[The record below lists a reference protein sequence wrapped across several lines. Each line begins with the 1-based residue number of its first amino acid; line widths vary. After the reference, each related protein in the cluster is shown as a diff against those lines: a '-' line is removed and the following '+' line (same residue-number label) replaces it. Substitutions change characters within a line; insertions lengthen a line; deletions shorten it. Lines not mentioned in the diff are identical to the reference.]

1 MSIASI
7 HSLLHTLD
15 RRMLSCALFPSLG
28 AAGGVIVAVHIASA
42 LLDVDTLT
50 AAGDLAAVPMMAA
63 VVCAFA
69 MASAARRRR
78 RAHPIAPFA
87 RLFDTLHLGFD
98 ARSVLCRVMQE
109 LRRVAGARGAAAVLE
124 HRRTGRLLQII
135 VPAGASATARFSYLG
150 REAWPTYFF
159 DLQDDT
165 SKPGRARRP
174 EPSEGSV
181 RAAVVDRGR
190 SVVPP
195 AFRAAHAFRVMYAV
209 AFQCGDEWNGRL
221 FLFDPSHQE
230 PTRRFVRTFE
240 HMLAHLLPAVAAIC
254 DLYGMKRR
262 AAARERARIARDLHD
277 GVVQALV
284 AVDVELE
291 LLRRT
296 SIDRSASDR
305 LEGIQQRLRL
315 QVRGLRALL
324 QQARAE
330 EIDPSRLP
338 ALLADVVRRFN
349 RESDVTAS
357 YASGV
362 RDVRLPPA
370 VCREVVRILQ
380 EALVNVGRH
389 SGARRVAVRFLGT
402 SASVT
407 LEVEDD
413 GRGFADA
420 TGTGA
425 AAPVPAVIADRVR
438 TIGGHVEV
446 TSSARGTRVAM
457 TLSREGPWTA
467 ESSAS

>member
-1 MSIASI
+1 MSVASI
-7 HSLLHTLD
+7 HSLLHALD
-15 RRMLSCALFPSLG
+15 QRMSSAALFPSLG
-28 AAGGVIVAVHIASA
+28 SGVIVAAHIVSA
-42 LLDVDTLT
+42 LLDGDVLN
-50 AAGDLAAVPMMAA
+50 AADDLAAVPMVAA

-69 MASAARRRR
+69 MASAARRKRL
-78 RAHPIAPFA
+78 ACPMAPLE
-87 RLFDTLHLGFD
+87 RLVDALRPGFDT
-98 ARSVLCRVMQE
+98 RSVLCRLVQE
-109 LRRVAGARGAAAVLE
+109 LRRVAGARGATAVLE
-124 HRRTGRLLQII
+124 HRRTGRLMQID
-135 VPAGASATARFSYLG
+135 VAASARATARFAHVG

-159 DLQDDT
+159 DV
-165 SKPGRARRP
+165 PAAANVGHARRP
-174 EPSEGSV
+174 EPSAGSV
-181 RAAVVDRGR
+181 RAAVVDRRR
-190 SVVPP
+190 SFVPS
-195 AFRAAHAFRVMYAV
+195 AFCAAHAFRVMYAV

-221 FLFDPSHQE
+221 FLFDPRREE

-240 HMLAHLLPAVAAIC
+240 HMLAHLLPAVAGIC

-262 AAARERARIARDLHD
+262 AAANERARIARDLHD

-296 SIDRSASDR
+296 SIDCGAADQVERVQ
-305 LEGIQQRLRL
+305 ERLRT

-338 ALLADVVRRFN
+338 ALLADVVRRFT
-349 RESDVTAS
+349 REAGVTAT
-357 YASGV
+357 YASDV

-402 SASVT
+402 PDNVT
-407 LEVEDD
+407 VEVEDD
-413 GRGFADA
+413 GCGFADA
-420 TGTGA
+420 TGTDAG
-425 AAPVPAVIADRVR
+425 APVPAVIADRVR

-446 TSSARGTRVAM
+446 TSSARGTRVAL